1 MMETTDSSLKN
12 VIRAY
17 ETYDEDK
24 RLEADNVRRLE
35 FMTTLVYMNKYLK
48 EGDKVLDVAAG
59 GGAYALYYAARGLD
73 VTALDITPSYVE
85 IIRRKAREQNLSI
98 ESFQNDARDLSVFP
112 DETFD
117 TVFCMGP
124 IYHLVE
130 AADRRRALAE
140 SLRVL
145 KRGGMLYVAYINKFF
160 TFAHLATQ
168 NKQFLQEK
176 WYQTI
181 IEQGAMKSDD
191 PDCFWTDAWFSK
203 PSEMEAMLSEFPVRV
218 CHHLA
223 QDGTA
228 RMLAERINDLKPAY
242 FNRWA
247 DYHIRT
253 CEEPSILGSS
263 NHGLIIA
270 RKHDW

>member
-1 MMETTDSSLKN
+1 METPVSSMKD

-17 ETYDEDK
+17 EMYDEDK
-24 RLEADNVRRLE
+24 RLDADNVRRLE

-48 EGDKVLDVAAG
+48 ESDKVLDVAAG

-73 VTALDITPSYVE
+73 VTALDITPSYVD
-85 IIRRKAREQNLSI
+85 IIRRKAKAQNLKI
-98 ESFQNDARDLSVFP
+98 ESFANDARDLSMFP
-112 DETFD
+112 DEAFD
-117 TVFCMGP
+117 VVFCMGP
-124 IYHLVE
+124 IYHLVSD
-130 AADRRRALAE
+130 ADRRRALSE

-145 KRGGMLYVAYINKFF
+145 KRGGLIYVAYINKFF

-181 IEQGAMKSDD
+181 IERGAMKSDD
-191 PDCFWTDAWFSK
+191 PDCFWTDAWFSN
-203 PSEMEAMLSEFPVRV
+203 PSEMEALMADFPVRIM
-218 CHHLA
+218 HHLA

-228 RMLAERINDLKPAY
+228 RMLAERINDLRPEY

>member
-1 MMETTDSSLKN
+1 METPGSSMKD

-17 ETYDEDK
+17 EMYDEAG

-48 EGDKVLDVAAG
+48 EGDKILDVAAG
-59 GGAYALYYAARGLD
+59 GGAYALYYAARGCD

-85 IIRRKAREQNLSI
+85 IIKRKAKEQNLAI
-98 ESFQNDARDLSVFP
+98 ESFANDARDLSMFP

-117 TVFCMGP
+117 AVFCMGP
-124 IYHLVE
+124 IYHLIE
-130 AADRRRALAE
+130 APDRRKALAE

-145 KRGGMLYVAYINKFF
+145 KRGGTIYVAYINKFF

-168 NKQFLQEK
+168 NKTFLQEK

-181 IEQGAMKSDD
+181 IEHGAMKSED

-203 PSEMEAMLSEFPVRV
+203 PAEMDALMAEFPVTKLA
-218 CHHLA
+218 HIA

-228 RMLAERINDLKPAY
+228 RMLAERINDLKPTY

-263 NHGLIIA
+263 NHGLVIC